1 MFFPGIFA
9 STKSPPYFIEEPSD
23 TYVKKG
29 RPAVLKCQVGGN
41 PKPSIMW
48 KRNGYK
54 LDLTS
59 DSRRM
64 IKPDGSLY
72 FSQII
77 HHKTQ
82 KPDEG
87 TYECEAFSQ
96 ISNLDYQIV
105 SKTAHLIVA
114 GKSMFLRLACNLHN
128 LSVLWKNIKCY
139 IIFIFRDQMY
149 VLHRVLYVFYSHLP
163 AFLKNVF

>member
-1 MFFPGIFA
+1 MLLLIFFTGTLA
-9 STKSPPYFIEEPSD
+9 STQSAPYFIEEPSD
-23 TYVKKG
+23 EYVKKG

-48 KRNGYK
+48 LRDGNK

-72 FSQII
+72 FSEIV
-77 HHKTQ
+77 HNKTQ

-87 TYECEAFSQ
+87 VYQCEAFSQ
-96 ISNLDYQIV
+96 LSGLDYQIV
-105 SKTAHLIVA
+105 SRTARLTVA
-114 GKSMFLRLACNLHN
+114 GKSKFKADIFKVRA
-128 LSVLWKNIKCY
+128 NIKHQFCG
-139 IIFIFRDQMY
+139 RN
-149 VLHRVLYVFYSHLP
+149 S
-163 AFLKNVF
+163 